1 MAPNV
6 YLEDIPLDE
15 AWQCFTDALQTIGRW
30 QSLESEEL
38 LIDRALGRVTAEPIW
53 ARVSSP
59 AYHSSAMDGYAV
71 RAEDTVHATETSPLQ
86 LKIGSEAQY
95 LDTGDPLPAWANAV
109 IQIEHVQPIGND
121 AIEIMSSIA
130 PWTAV
135 RSMGED
141 MVATE
146 LVLPANH

>member
-1 MAPNV
+1 MTRNV
-6 YLEDIPLDE
+6 YLKDIPLNE
-15 AWQCFTDALQTIGRW
+15 AWQRFTDALQTIGRW
-30 QSLESEEL
+30 QSIESEEL
-38 LIDRALGRVTAEPIW
+38 PIDRALGRVTAEPIW

-59 AYHSSAMDGYAV
+59 AYHASAMDGYAV

-86 LKIGSEAQY
+86 LKIGSAAQY

-109 IQIEHVQPIGND
+109 IQIEHVQPIGD
-121 AIEIMSSIA
+121 KAIEIMASIA

-146 LVLPANH
+146 